1 MRKKV
6 SQALSHSHEHITGV
20 KPPAGFLRALAI
32 LPVILIGGTLF
43 YSHVEKWSYLD
54 SLYFS
59 VITLATVGYGD
70 LHPTTEAAKI
80 FTMFYVFF
88 GVGLVSYVV
97 YTFSK
102 SMTEGRDREIERLE
116 ELIEMMDKRDRE
128 RRQ

>member
-43 YSHVEKWSYLD
+43 YSHIEKWSYLD

-70 LHPTTEAAKI
+70 LHPVSAEAKI
-80 FTMFYVFF
+80 FTIFYVFF

-97 YTFSK
+97 YTFFRN
-102 SMTEGRDREIERLE
+102 MMEGREQQIHKLE
-116 ELIEMMDKRDRE
+116 ELIEILKKKNKE
-128 RRQ
+128 

>member
-32 LPVILIGGTLF
+32 LPAVLIGGTLF
-43 YSHVEKWSYLD
+43 YSHFEKWSYLD

-70 LHPTTEAAKI
+70 LHPITDAAKI

-116 ELIEMMDKRDRE
+116 DLIEMMDERDRE
-128 RRQ
+128 RRR